1 MVVRNINKWISKTLV
16 THLLLDG
23 GTLSAKEGFH
33 DDYVFDVMCGNRLCV
48 VEKKTAQF
56 RFFVDVDYVSC
67 DENEL
72 DFAKLAI
79 EISRIVN
86 LGHCVVAKALS
97 RDTPKG
103 KKYGM
108 HMIWPESVV
117 NKQRANSLRLKILD
131 EFGPDWEHIIDASVY
146 SGSGLRMLWS
156 YKNEHDSTPY
166 TPWGRIDDD
175 VFKEFK
181 NTDPSTYFLDLFSIR
196 VSSPPSNTQQFETTR
211 TEETGELETFIRK
224 NIPGQENAKVTRIGK
239 CKNKK
244 DYWVRT
250 DSRYCDHVKRDHKSN
265 HVWFVLSPKLATV
278 SQMCEDE
285 ECKNWKGRL
294 YRIPSRLI
302 PNEGVLDGS
311 SHCIINDYLPDG
323 WKCDPKRRE

>member
-1 MVVRNINKWISKTLV
+1 MVRNINRWFGKTSV

-33 DDYVFDVMCGNRLCV
+33 DDYIFDVLCGERLCV
-48 VEKKTAQF
+48 VENKTQQF
-56 RFFVDVDYVSC
+56 RFFVDVDYVS
-67 DENEL
+67 DDNEL

-79 EISRIVN
+79 EISRVAN
-86 LGHCVVAKALS
+86 LGQCVVARAES
-97 RDTPKG
+97 RQTPKG

-108 HMIWPESVV
+108 HMIWPESMV
-117 NKQRANSLRLKILD
+117 NKQRANSIRLKILD

-156 YKNEHDSTPY
+156 YKNEPDSTQY
-166 TPWGRIDDD
+166 IPWGK
-175 VFKEFK
+175 VVEGEGFKEFK
-181 NTDPSTYFLDLFSIR
+181 NKDPSTHFLDLFSIR
-196 VSSPPSNTQQFETTR
+196 VSSPHSNTIQSEKTKS
-211 TEETGELETFIRK
+211 EETGELETFIRK

-244 DYWVRT
+244 DYWIGT

-265 HVWFVLSPKLATV
+265 HVWFVLSPKLNTV

-302 PNEGVLDGS
+302 PNEGVLDGDS
-311 SHCIINDYLPDG
+311 RCVIANYLPDG
-323 WKCDPKRRE
+323 WKCKSK